1 MPLAPILRPLLLL
14 PLLGIMTRTVRRRQA
29 DASIWAEN
37 NCRTTV
43 CCMCNREAF
52 DHLITYDGLRNS
64 QLYIRI
70 FSTTSSL
77 RLVLKF
83 MSLRLTWSETVSTPY
98 LVFGNLSNSS
108 NLSYLVLPNCN
119 AKLEISPNSS
129 IFFVSFEM
137 KRSKR
142 EGAEHAP
149 NAPPS
154 ECRKRFNRFS
164 RSNHVRAEFDH

>member
-1 MPLAPILRPLLLL
+1 
-14 PLLGIMTRTVRRRQA
+14 
-29 DASIWAEN
+29 
-37 NCRTTV
+37 
-43 CCMCNREAF
+43 MCNREAF

-142 EGAEHAP
+142 EGAEHVL